1 MTKLVWG
8 VARGQHT
15 YRRWLPTY
23 MSLGTPSAAAHAW
36 GKCSRAA
43 VILSE
48 SSWPGIARHGMM
60 GSLGPP

>member
-1 MTKLVWG
+1 MTKLLWG
-8 VARGQHT
+8 VTRDQHVH
-15 YRRWLPTY
+15 RRWLPTY
-23 MSLGTPSAAAHAW
+23 MYLGIPSAATHVQ

-60 GSLGPP
+60 GSSGAP